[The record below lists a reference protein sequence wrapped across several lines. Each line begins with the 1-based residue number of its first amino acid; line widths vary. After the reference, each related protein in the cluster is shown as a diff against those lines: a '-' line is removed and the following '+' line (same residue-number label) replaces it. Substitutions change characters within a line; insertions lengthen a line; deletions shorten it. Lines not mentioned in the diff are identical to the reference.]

1 MPTPPDWKA
10 LGLAAFRDFEIDGVP
25 SSGVHEPLKSELR
38 AFINALAT
46 FVPQYADD
54 VTGTSRTLTLADNGY
69 VIPFTAAEAVT
80 VTVPEDLPRGWS
92 VTLLQLGGGPL
103 DGFVTV
109 QEGGGC
115 TLVANADAVD
125 NEHRTI
131 DGAYGFMTLLCVS
144 NGEDADAAV
153 VVISGD
159 TRAA

>member
-1 MPTPPDWKA
+1 MADWKA
-10 LGLAAFRDFEIDGVP
+10 LGLAAYRDYVVDGVP
-25 SSGVHEPLKSELR
+25 SSGRNEPSKAELR
-38 AFINALAT
+38 AFVEALST

-54 VTGTSRTLTLADNGY
+54 VAGTSRTLAVADNGY
-69 VIPFTAAEAVT
+69 IIPFTADEAVT

-115 TLVANADAVD
+115 TLVSNADAVD

-131 DGAYGFMTLLCVS
+131 DGAYGFMTLLCIS
-144 NGEDADAAV
+144 NSDDADAAV